1 MVRVGSGSTS
11 QKAATLNPPV
21 LSRPRA
27 NPPIPAKRSRVLS
40 IWYPVSKIRW
50 TPFLLL
56 KLRKERGVLR
66 LGCDGVARL
75 QRFPVALGIGNLLLQ
90 ELEDRAE
97 VVAGG
102 SLLARKRV
110 V

>member
-27 NPPIPAKRSRVLS
+27 NPPIPAKRSSVLS

-56 KLRKERGVLR
+56 KFRKERGVLR
-66 LGCDGVARL
+66 LGCGGVARL
-75 QRFPVALGIGNLLLQ
+75 Q
-90 ELEDRAE
+90 DRKS
-97 VVAGG
+97 VVWGTGG
-102 SLLARKRV
+102 SVRV
-110 V
+110 DLGGRRILKK